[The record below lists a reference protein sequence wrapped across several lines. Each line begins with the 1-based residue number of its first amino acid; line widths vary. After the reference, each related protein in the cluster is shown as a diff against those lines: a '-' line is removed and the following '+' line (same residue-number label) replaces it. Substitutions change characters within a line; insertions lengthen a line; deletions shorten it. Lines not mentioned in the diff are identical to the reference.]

1 MGSVLQWFTL
11 SYSLEYRNMKQRLVW
26 TWSFLQVLLK
36 TLHLAFHCIYM
47 RLKFII
53 DPTARKRDLEEV
65 TKSYDLPEEG
75 LKYIEWRNEY
85 TVSNFFYT
93 WNMVHDFFITQLQ
106 DINKKAVLFSSAP
119 NPSLYDPRTGDQQ
132 PMLSVVSALVPLVIN
147 FGSCT

>member
-1 MGSVLQWFTL
+1 MGSVLQCFTL
-11 SYSLEYRNMKQRLVW
+11 SYSFEYKNMKQRLVW

-36 TLHLAFHCIYM
+36 TLQLAFHCIYM

-106 DINKKAVLFSSAP
+106 DLNKKAVLFSSAP
-119 NPSLYDPRTGDQQ
+119 NPMLHDPKTGSQM
-132 PMLSVVSALVPLVIN
+132 PLLSIAASAVPIVIN